1 MTKRKAFAVLSAL
14 ALCLTL
20 LPVPAGAADGTP
32 PRKPD
37 RVIPVGERASFSCG
51 SGNGS
56 SYTWFMDPDGYDIFK
71 IDSSGSRCTLTAKR
85 PGWTQLWV
93 QYSVTLYGPGLDRF
107 GNYITIRYPDGYE
120 KIGWLVQAAGE
131 PCTVTFHRLD
141 GSAPFT
147 RDAFIGGTASA
158 PAGVSRPGFALDG
171 WFTDAAC
178 TRRYDFST
186 PLTGD
191 LALYAG
197 WLRAWTVAYVSAGG
211 RTEERVAD
219 GRTAS
224 ASAPDD
230 LRGYAFEG
238 WYTDAARARPYD
250 LAAPVT
256 GNLTL
261 YAKQRLL
268 EEAAVSYDCQDG
280 SQAARVTYYVGE
292 TPAPPADPALDGY
305 VFQGWYTDPG
315 LARPWTPGPLT
326 GDLALYAGWRRML
339 AVSFD
344 SRGGSAVQPQAV
356 LEGDPAERPEDPER
370 EGHTFDGWYTGPDCR
385 ACERWD
391 FGDTVT
397 EGMTL
402 YAGWTRKEYTVEF
415 VNSIP
420 DGEYSSA
427 DTVWRTVT
435 AAHGDTVE
443 EPDSPPHGG
452 PYLFAGWSENGRMY
466 DFSLP
471 VTGDLTLRTERMPFF
486 WEDYGGELSENSRMT
501 WNLNASDCAFT
512 LSGEGGTG
520 SYECDH
526 VYPGTFPDWYGHRL
540 KIRTIEV
547 QEGVDSIGRNTFSWC
562 CSAVGASLPEGLE
575 SIGADAFQSCFDL
588 KEVSLPSSLR
598 SIGPRAFQDCESLLS
613 ADIPK
618 GVTELEDRVFEGCS
632 SLKSVS
638 LPDTLASL
646 GSYALSGT
654 GLRSVRVPGRV
665 SEIGAYA
672 FQSCGLL
679 ESAVLEEGVEAVGS
693 FAFDACPRLRTVV
706 IPESVREIG
715 EWAFDAPS
723 GEPLHIFYAGSRE
736 QWKDVDIHPNNNL
749 EEAVLHYS
757 CPDSGPLETVTFDS
771 RGGSPAEAQLRLPG
785 ELLEEPRDPERAGCT
800 FTGWYRDSACADS
813 WDFSRDRTDGEATLY
828 AGWDP
833 VPHTVRFSGAGS
845 QTVYHG
851 RRAEEPAAPS
861 RTGARFN
868 GWYTDENA
876 RTLYLFR
883 SPVAED
889 LTLYPGWLEERKEP
903 ADPAPGPVDPA
914 DPADPDNSLEVLEW
928 LENSV
933 ILTGPAEK
941 LEALGQVWAAS
952 YDRAGRLALAVPGR
966 LEPIDPLGT
975 GRPEGV
981 EAVFPARPA
990 KGWRLFFLDAAGR
1003 PPARPVILE

>member
-1 MTKRKAFAVLSAL
+1 MIKRKAFSALLAL

-20 LPVPAGAADGTP
+20 LPVPAGAADGAP

-37 RVIPVGERASFSCG
+37 RVIPVGESASFSCG
-51 SGNGS
+51 LGNGS
-56 SYTWFMDPDGYDIFK
+56 SYTWSMDPDGYDIFK
-71 IDSSGSRCTLTAKR
+71 IGPSGSRCTLTAKR

-107 GNYITIRYPDGYE
+107 GNYITVRYPDGYE

-197 WLRAWTVAYVSAGG
+197 WLRAWTVTYVSAGG

-224 ASAPDD
+224 ASAPDN

-250 LAAPVT
+250 LTAPVT

-268 EEAAVSYDCQDG
+268 EEAAVSYDCRDG
-280 SQAARVTYYVGE
+280 SRAARVTYYVGE
-292 TPAPPADPALDGY
+292 TPAPPAGPALDGY

-370 EGHTFDGWYTGPDCR
+370 EGHTFDGWY
-385 ACERWD
+385 
-391 FGDTVT
+391 
-397 EGMTL
+397 
-402 YAGWTRKEYTVEF
+402 
-415 VNSIP
+415 
-420 DGEYSSA
+420 
-427 DTVWRTVT
+427 
-435 AAHGDTVE
+435 
-443 EPDSPPHGG
+443 
-452 PYLFAGWSENGRMY
+452 
-466 DFSLP
+466 
-471 VTGDLTLRTERMPFF
+471 
-486 WEDYGGELSENSRMT
+486 
-501 WNLNASDCAFT
+501 
-512 LSGEGGTG
+512 
-520 SYECDH
+520 
-526 VYPGTFPDWYGHRL
+526 
-540 KIRTIEV
+540 
-547 QEGVDSIGRNTFSWC
+547 
-562 CSAVGASLPEGLE
+562 
-575 SIGADAFQSCFDL
+575 
-588 KEVSLPSSLR
+588 
-598 SIGPRAFQDCESLLS
+598 
-613 ADIPK
+613 
-618 GVTELEDRVFEGCS
+618 
-632 SLKSVS
+632 
-638 LPDTLASL
+638 
-646 GSYALSGT
+646 
-654 GLRSVRVPGRV
+654 
-665 SEIGAYA
+665 
-672 FQSCGLL
+672 
-679 ESAVLEEGVEAVGS
+679 
-693 FAFDACPRLRTVV
+693 
-706 IPESVREIG
+706 
-715 EWAFDAPS
+715 
-723 GEPLHIFYAGSRE
+723 
-736 QWKDVDIHPNNNL
+736 
-749 EEAVLHYS
+749 
-757 CPDSGPLETVTFDS
+757 
-771 RGGSPAEAQLRLPG
+771 
-785 ELLEEPRDPERAGCT
+785 
-800 FTGWYRDSACADS
+800 RDSACADA

-851 RRAEEPAAPS
+851 QRAEEPAAPS
-861 RTGARFN
+861 RPGARFS

-914 DPADPDNSLEVLEW
+914 DPVDPENSLEVLEW

-933 ILTGPAEK
+933 VLTGPAEK

-975 GRPEGV
+975 GRPGGV